1 VRPGA
6 ARPGPGQGAVSG
18 AAVDNG
24 GLLQGHGDLV
34 EEADQ
39 QPPQQGSGYQ
49 HVGDADGEV
58 GSQKPHEA
66 EREIPGDDEA
76 DARRHPNYEEMI
88 VLFIIRGGPAR
99 PRMW

>member
-1 VRPGA
+1 MRPGA

-66 EREIPGDDEA
+66 EREIPGDDEV
-76 DARRHPNYEEMI
+76 DARRLPGFLYVTWVSI
-88 VLFIIRGGPAR
+88 LGPVFVLR
-99 PRMW
+99 